1 MCEIRVVM
9 SDSQINDIRTPTQF
23 KGYSFSRYK
32 KTEVRD
38 QFIDNLMKGKI
49 EPACNWCAELVCA
62 GHYDDVWEAIF
73 FFVGKY
79 IHIGNPKIVVYLDKR
94 LNVFRNIMNQ
104 GHYTNELQLRNNPT
118 VRRLFAEVITIIIQS
133 VKKTSFEPVKIK
145 RTEEFDMTQ
154 MTDRLKAPNVKFA
167 EPILHPED
175 PKELY
180 IAINEFAYHISCD
193 RPNMIQACYWIE
205 WLIEFDIVCRT
216 RKEPCYCKRRSLDV
230 ETKYQRDIIWI
241 LWDTLVYY
249 GEQKNQF
256 IEMIMLSIKN
266 LFTFRYTSGACKR
279 RKYLLYFAV
288 ELLTEPVPA
297 NVDIMSPQC
306 KELVEIVTA
315 KIDSIYKQIK
325 QNEDSPKTEYLFN
338 NLEAE
343 DNMEK
348 TVKKMDLLNNMGFI
362 PRNDK

>member
-1 MCEIRVVM
+1 MA
-9 SDSQINDIRTPTQF
+9 DSQINDIRPPAQF

-38 QFIDNLMKGKI
+38 QFIENLMRGKI
-49 EPACNWCAELVCA
+49 EPSCHWCAELVCA

-73 FFVGKY
+73 LFVGKY
-79 IHIGNPKIVVYLDKR
+79 IHIGNPKIVIYLDKR
-94 LNVFRNIMNQ
+94 LNIFRNIMNQ
-104 GHYTNELQLRNNPT
+104 RHYTNELQLRNNST
-118 VRRLFAEVITIIIQS
+118 VRRLFAEVITIITQS

-145 RTEEFDMTQ
+145 RTEEFDMSQ
-154 MTDRLKAPNVKFA
+154 MTDRLKAPNVNFA
-167 EPILHPED
+167 KPILHPED

-180 IAINEFAYHISCD
+180 IAINEFAYHISGD

-216 RKEPCYCKRRSLDV
+216 RKEPCYCKRRSLDI

-241 LWDTLVYY
+241 MWDTLVYY
-249 GEQKNQF
+249 SEQKNQF
-256 IEMIMLSIKN
+256 IETIMLSIKN

-288 ELLTEPVPA
+288 ELLTEPVPS

-306 KELVEIVTA
+306 KELLENVTT
-315 KIDSIYKQIK
+315 KIDSIYTQIK
-325 QNEDSPKTEYLFN
+325 QNEESPNTDYLFN

-343 DNMEK
+343 NNMEK
-348 TVKKMDLLNNMGFI
+348 TIQKMDMLNNMGFV
-362 PRNDK
+362 PRNNT